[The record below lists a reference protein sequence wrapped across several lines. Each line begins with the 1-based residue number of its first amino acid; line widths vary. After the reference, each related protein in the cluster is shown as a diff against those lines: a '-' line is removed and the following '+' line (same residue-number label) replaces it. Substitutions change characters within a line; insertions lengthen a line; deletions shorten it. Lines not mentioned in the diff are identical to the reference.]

1 MIEDVLADAEDRMTK
16 TLDNLQ
22 RELAGIRTGRAS
34 PGLIERLEIDYYGT
48 PTPLNQVA
56 GISAPEPRLLVVQPW
71 DRSAMAAIEKA
82 IRSSELGLN
91 PTNDGQVI
99 RIAIPPLTEERRKA
113 LVRVVRQKVEESRV
127 AIRNIRRD
135 ALAQV
140 KELLQEKLIGEDD
153 ERRAEQQVQELT
165 NRYINEADKIGKNK
179 EAEVLEV

>member
-1 MIEDVLADAEDRMTK
+1 VIEDVLADAEDRMTK